1 MYYCI
6 GYRLFVKSIYYLYFY
21 AMNIDKGFGYNKCG
35 IYCIKNILNDKCYIG
50 SSIHIYYRL
59 RRHKSDLIR
68 QMHANP
74 ILQNAY
80 NKYGA
85 DSFLVSIL
93 EECDEDVVLQR
104 EQYYINTLNPVYNI
118 TREVINNRPSL
129 ESRIKISNTMKAKA
143 KAGIR
148 INCMNENKQKEIDLY
163 DCNCN
168 FIKRYNSYNDAGR
181 FIKEKYSMFTP
192 DSVSTIVK
200 SKFGRYKDYYLIVP
214 GNKCNLKKSTIG
226 LKLLVINSL
235 TSETF
240 KFDSALEASI
250 YLKCSRNS
258 FLKALKQKRKLLKI
272 YEIKKL

>member
-1 MYYCI
+1 
-6 GYRLFVKSIYYLYFY
+6 
-21 AMNIDKGFGYNKCG
+21 
-35 IYCIKNILNDKCYIG
+35 
-50 SSIHIYYRL
+50 
-59 RRHKSDLIR
+59 
-68 QMHANP
+68 
-74 ILQNAY
+74 
-80 NKYGA
+80 
-85 DSFLVSIL
+85 
-93 EECDEDVVLQR
+93 
-104 EQYYINTLNPVYNI
+104 
-118 TREVINNRPSL
+118 
-129 ESRIKISNTMKAKA
+129 
-143 KAGIR
+143 
-148 INCMNENKQKEIDLY
+148 
-163 DCNCN
+163 
-168 FIKRYNSYNDAGR
+168 
-181 FIKEKYSMFTP
+181 MFTP